1 MGEQI
6 RAVAMSENLF
16 NAEQAKLKGMNET
29 AAKVDLPAANAN
41 LDTIRKKVYEAA
53 NVLLVPSLDEDGGD
67 GEVSKAKVVKF
78 AGKTLAT
85 STLVLLKVR
94 LDEATSGCDL
104 EINCEKIVV
113 GSMLAKELKKALES
127 V

>member
-6 RAVAMSENLF
+6 RAVAMPENLF
-16 NAEQAKLKGMNET
+16 NTEQAKLKGMNET
-29 AAKVDLPAANAN
+29 SAKVDLPAANAN
-41 LDTIRKKVYEAA
+41 LDTLKKKVYEAA
-53 NVLLVPSLDEDGGD
+53 NVVLVPSLADDDLGD
-67 GEVSKAKVVKF
+67 GVRVVKF

-85 STLVLLKVR
+85 STLVLLKVKF
-94 LDEATSGCDL
+94 DEATSGCDL

-127 V
+127 I